1 MKKKKEGE
9 GEEIVVKKSGNS
21 QIMIMMVLCIAV
33 ILLTPFAV
41 IYTLRIFDG
50 AEQEK
55 VSGDTTLQD
64 YEEVTLSEISV
75 NISRSS
81 GQHIILV
88 DLTLHITKGP
98 KMKALFEDPA
108 DGMKSLKKVFQAKV
122 IDILRTKVMEDL
134 EGSASV
140 KKKLEKDVLLTIN
153 SVKNEL
159 APEIQGQVIRVYF
172 SRYILQ

>member
-1 MKKKKEGE
+1 MAEEEIKEE
-9 GEEIVVKKSGNS
+9 EEIVVKKSGNS
-21 QIMIMMVLCIAV
+21 QVMIMMVLCIAV

-50 AEQEK
+50 AESEK
-55 VSGDTTLQD
+55 VGTSEPLKYQ
-64 YEEVTLSEISV
+64 EVTLDEISV
-75 NISRSS
+75 NIARSG
-81 GQHIILV
+81 GQHIVLV
-88 DLTLHITKGP
+88 ELTIHLTPGD

-108 DGMKSLKKVFQAKV
+108 EGSTSLKKVFQSQI

-140 KKKLEKDVLLTIN
+140 KKKLEKDVLLTLN
-153 SVKNEL
+153 KVKNEL
-159 APEIQGQVIRVYF
+159 ASDIQGQVIRVYF